1 MSNDT
6 QADLPSADLIAD
18 LTVDTTAEPTSEDS
32 IAADSALA
40 DSAPAEQ
47 AAAPIETGEAPATGE
62 TASTA
67 ETAGTADAAAVAQA
81 AETAEAAGSAEV
93 PEGAGAAA
101 VAEED
106 DLDSHRF
113 ECRSC
118 GYVYDPGEGVKK
130 LGIPQGT
137 PFFEL
142 DAASF
147 RCPVCRSKVGA
158 FKDIG
163 PRNKPSGFEENLNF
177 GLGVNRLT
185 PGQKNVLIFGGFAL
199 AIAFFLSLYSLR

>member
-1 MSNDT
+1 VGLRLLLDRVLANTDLAGMSDET
-6 QADLPSADLIAD
+6 QADQPSDATEQVSDIQVGDSQAD
-18 LTVDTTAEPTSEDS
+18 DTPDV
-32 IAADSALA
+32 SA
-40 DSAPAEQ
+40 
-47 AAAPIETGEAPATGE
+47 
-62 TASTA
+62 
-67 ETAGTADAAAVAQA
+67 
-81 AETAEAAGSAEV
+81 
-93 PEGAGAAA
+93 
-101 VAEED
+101 
-106 DLDSHRF
+106 HRF

-130 LGIPQGT
+130 LGIEPGT
-137 PFFEL
+137 AFFEL
-142 DAASF
+142 DAATF